1 MIKVETYGRKTL
13 YSSLEESELNAN
25 SILGVLKDVLA
36 YHDTNRAESLYLRD
50 YYIGKQ
56 DIRYKVKQ
64 TREEINNKT
73 TENWTYAIVEFV
85 KSFLLS
91 EPIQYVQST
100 DGATEEIVQL
110 NKYMAYENKAF
121 KDSDLIEDI
130 VLTGRAYRYIAPDI
144 VGDEDEAPFELEN
157 IKPENCEVV
166 YYSGIGHKQLFAFV
180 ETKMMKQ
187 VTEVVEL
194 TEEEVVSW
202 KTYSTYTVYTRN
214 RAYKYTTEN
223 GDLEYIAPQS
233 EKDEVLYPEGHRIKE
248 YYFNKSRFSLI
259 EAVKPL
265 LDKINQLESL
275 DMDDMEQFVN
285 AIMVFKNANITE
297 ETIRQGKELGALL
310 LKSDANQQADVAL
323 LQGRLQASDTK
334 MFYERLLS
342 AVLAIIAMPFA
353 NDNGTYGDTG
363 VARMTGQGW
372 TMADQRANTLIAAI
386 VMSEREILKY
396 VLKICKNKSDSGIK
410 KLKASDIEVRFRIN
424 KNANILEKTQALL
437 NMKMAQI
444 SPDVAIPTCKIFSDD
459 QNAIVESSKFYGE
472 NFWKA
477 EEKATGQPDKD
488 IKKQNNDI
496 QDTKETT
503 KQKGL

>member
-1 MIKVETYGRKTL
+1 METYGRKTL
-13 YSSLEESELNAN
+13 YSSLEESDLNAN
-25 SILGVLKDVLA
+25 SILEVLREVLE
-36 YHDTNRAESLYLRD
+36 YHETNKAESIYLRD

-56 DIRYKVKQ
+56 DIRFKVKH

-73 TENWTYAIVEFV
+73 TENWTYAIVEFI

-91 EPIQYVQST
+91 EPIQYVQNT
-100 DGATEEIVQL
+100 DTATKEIVQL

-130 VLTGRAYRYIAPDI
+130 VLTGRAYRYIAPDQI
-144 VGDEDEAPFELEN
+144 ADEDEAPFEIEN

-166 YYSGIGHKQLFAFV
+166 YHSGIGNKQLFAFV

-187 VTEVVEL
+187 VTMVAEL
-194 TEEEVVSW
+194 TEEEFVAW
-202 KTYSTYTVYTRN
+202 KTYSTYTVYTKD
-214 RAYKYTTEN
+214 RAYKYTNEN
-223 GDLEYIAPQS
+223 GDLEYVQPS
-233 EKDEVLYPEGHRIKE
+233 NPNDEVLFPAGHRIKE
-248 YYFNKSRFSLI
+248 YFFNKSRFSII

-275 DMDDMEQFVN
+275 DMDDIEQFVN
-285 AIMVFKNANITE
+285 AMMIFKNANITD
-297 ETIRQGKELGALL
+297 ETIEQGKRLGALL
-310 LKSDANQQADVAL
+310 LKSDTQQPADVEL
-323 LQGRLQASDTK
+323 LQGRLQASDTQQ
-334 MFYERLLS
+334 FYQRLLS
-342 AVLAIIAMPFA
+342 AILGIIAMPFA

-372 TMADQRANTLIAAI
+372 TMADQRSNTLIAAI
-386 VMSEREILKY
+386 IMSEREILKY
-396 VLKICKNKSDSGIK
+396 ALKICKNKSDSEIK

-424 KNANILEKTQALL
+424 KNSNILEKTQALL

-444 SPDVAIPTCKIFSDD
+444 SPDIAIPTCKIFSDD
-459 QNAIVESSKFYGE
+459 QNAILESSKFYGE
-472 NFWKA
+472 NFWKQ
-477 EEKATGQPDKD
+477 EEIATGQPDKD

-496 QDTKETT
+496 QDAKETT